1 MLLYRVLRVKKTV
14 HTYTYDDNWKD
25 QLLSYDGKTITYDC
39 MGRPTNYLGTPMT
52 WNACGKLETVTG
64 KNGEKISYSYL
75 SDGQRYQKRVNGK
88 TTTYL
93 YNNGSLLSETTGD
106 ETIHYYYDYDNSI
119 LGLGYQKK
127 GEEETQYF
135 FTKNLSGDIIGI
147 YRSEDSSLVGTY
159 DYDAWG
165 QIISVKEAEEGS
177 DEDGILTKNP
187 FRYRGYYY
195 DQETGYYYLNF
206 RYYDPSVRRFI
217 SPDDGL
223 YKPVQR
229 FLNKYPI

>member
-1 MLLYRVLRVKKTV
+1 
-14 HTYTYDDNWKD
+14 
-25 QLLSYDGKTITYDC
+25 
-39 MGRPTNYLGTPMT
+39 MT

-75 SDGQRYQKRVNGK
+75 SDGQRYQKTVNGK

-223 YKPVQR
+223 YKLVQ
-229 FLNKYPI
+229 